1 MHRVTIT
8 LLITLLA
15 LTAPSWAQPQQYSS
29 LANVFQRIAGAA
41 NSGTHYRL
49 GVQQSSE
56 INAYATPDGQVVFY
70 TGLLDALPDENALA
84 FVMAHEISHIELG
97 HATRSQVAEGILGT
111 ALGLLVGRQ
120 APLVQSGA
128 ALAYKGMTSG
138 YSRSMES
145 EADIAAM
152 TLMDK
157 AGYDP
162 MGALTTLQLFA
173 QMEGRGGG
181 GGLFSTHPGARDRI
195 KDVSAW
201 IQKNGGPLSADRV
214 LAVPRP
220 WPIVSQAIAAGRQLA
235 QRVRAL
241 PPQAGDQIARQTLDQ
256 ANEALA
262 AYEQRPA
269 DPAALANLREGLT
282 SAQTFALL
290 ASSLAADPGLARDI
304 QAWGQQAAQAERNQ
318 ILDQAVRTRQFAAYL
333 ADHLTRVSRQRAVD
347 PGALASLNRVAQ
359 AAAAYETALKSNAPT
374 ATAQAALGT
383 LLSAAQDW
391 DRQRAVLGLDPKVYG
406 GLLTGFNNELVS
418 VAVLE
423 GRVASGDTAAV
434 RR

>member
-1 MHRVTIT
+1 MRKVTIT

-15 LTAPSWAQPQQYSS
+15 LTAPTWAQPQQYSS
-29 LANVFQRIAGAA
+29 LAKVFQRIAGAA
-41 NSGTHYRL
+41 NSGTPYRL
-49 GVQQSSE
+49 GVQQNSE

-70 TGLLDALPDENALA
+70 TGLLQALPDDNALA

-97 HATRSQVAEGILGT
+97 HANKSQVAEGILGT
-111 ALGLLVGRQ
+111 ALGILVGRQ
-120 APLVQSGA
+120 APLVQTGA

-138 YSRSMES
+138 YSRAMES

-162 MGALTTLQLFA
+162 VGALTTLQLFA

-181 GGLFSTHPGARDRI
+181 GLFSTHPGARDRM

-201 IQKNGGPLSADRV
+201 IEKNKMPLSADRV

-241 PPQAGDQIARQTLDQ
+241 PPQAGDQVARQTLDQ

-290 ASSLAADPGLARDI
+290 SQSLAADPNLAREI

-318 ILDQAVRTRQFAAYL
+318 IVDQAARTRQFAVYL
-333 ADHLTRVSRQRAVD
+333 ADHLTRVSRQRPVD

-391 DRQRAVLGLDPKVYG
+391 DRQRATLGLDPKVYG

-423 GRVASGDTAAV
+423 GRVTNNDTATS